1 LLREIY
7 GAGVDT
13 VKVETK
19 SIAPNPNAPSNTVDI
34 QVVTSNHHLQV
45 TPSDIGRKDRAVVM
59 QLIKEVASHP
69 PLGGHTF
76 KVVVIE
82 EAGALSTDAQA
93 ALRRT
98 MERYMKTCRIILC
111 TDSASKIIPPLRSRC
126 LPLRIGAP
134 SAMDVQQVLQKVA
147 SAEGV
152 KLAPEL
158 AGKIAEKA
166 GRDMRRA
173 ILLMEMV
180 HTQAGGTT
188 LSKEANLPVE
198 AWQTAID
205 KVARKILQEQSPR
218 MAMEVRGNLYE
229 LLLACLPPDFIMKE
243 LLLRLLAEVKN
254 DVVKQ
259 KAIAAAAH
267 FESTMKLGSKDIFHL
282 EAFVLRFMAD
292 YRASTA
298 R

>member
-1 LLREIY
+1 
-7 GAGVDT
+7 
-13 VKVETK
+13 
-19 SIAPNPNAPSNTVDI
+19 
-34 QVVTSNHHLQV
+34 
-45 TPSDIGRKDRAVVM
+45 VM